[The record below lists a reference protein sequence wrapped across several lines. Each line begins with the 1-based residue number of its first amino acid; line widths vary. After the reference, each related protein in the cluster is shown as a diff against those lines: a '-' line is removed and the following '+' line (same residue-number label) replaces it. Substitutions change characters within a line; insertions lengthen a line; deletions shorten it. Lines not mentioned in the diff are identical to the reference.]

1 MLCDR
6 DLLQSSQ
13 LANSPVPHHQAPQQP
28 SRFSIK
34 QDLIRKKSK
43 STFKLFTSLANNN
56 TQHRQQA
63 PSLPT
68 TTTTPR
74 PRTTSTYSEYVLGLE
89 TAHPSV
95 HCSSSSSSSIK
106 SQRSA
111 DSRLTL
117 QSLAAVEGV
126 QQQSMLGKFAAEA
139 SINQP
144 RYFSPSFHPSRTASY
159 EIQSAAARSSLQEN
173 PAKYSRSRSP
183 LSIREPTPA
192 MIEPGSGFSTVNSR
206 YSSIST
212 LGSQRPSLFLDRD
225 RVKKKKCFYYYYY
238 VELMYCLFSLIPLV
252 PYPIY

>member
-1 MLCDR
+1 
-6 DLLQSSQ
+6 
-13 LANSPVPHHQAPQQP
+13 
-28 SRFSIK
+28 
-34 QDLIRKKSK
+34 
-43 STFKLFTSLANNN
+43 
-56 TQHRQQA
+56 
-63 PSLPT
+63 
-68 TTTTPR
+68 
-74 PRTTSTYSEYVLGLE
+74 
-89 TAHPSV
+89 
-95 HCSSSSSSSIK
+95 
-106 SQRSA
+106 
-111 DSRLTL
+111 
-117 QSLAAVEGV
+117 
-126 QQQSMLGKFAAEA
+126 MLGKFAAEA